1 MVRSAL
7 IAVLL
12 SSCSALAWLAEPVGQ
27 TFRECS
33 CAQPKADVAISQ
45 PTTTH
50 GDLLVR
56 DAVTIGT
63 IIAGP
68 GGGFAVSLAGQL
80 LLLVAGA
87 ARRKR
92 TT

>member
-7 IAVLL
+7 LAALF
-12 SSCSALAWLAEPVGQ
+12 SSCGALAWLAEPVGQ
-27 TFRECS
+27 TFRECA
-33 CAQPKADVAISQ
+33 CAQPQPAVQ
-45 PTTTH
+45 PTTTR
-50 GDLLVR
+50 GDVLVQ

-80 LLLVAGA
+80 LLLIAGA